1 MNTELKIQKF
11 IGILFVA
18 GVILVTI
25 PYIILSIQFNYPRIL
40 RQPVGEILE
49 KFQEGGT
56 GLILTWWLF
65 AISGIIIL
73 VAYNLLGIR
82 LKRKIWYADL
92 IIQIGNISA
101 IVQIIGLMRWIFIV
115 PLLSG
120 LYTSKSDIYSKD
132 LIELIFL
139 SIHQYGGVI
148 LGEHLGQIFT
158 ISWMLLTSTAMHKAR
173 IISKYNKYFAYLAS
187 SIYILAQLELFKT
200 IFPDLITIKFAGLIG
215 STLWLVW
222 LTWIG
227 TIFIKSDKVI
237 S

>member
-1 MNTELKIQKF
+1 LNTELKIQKF

-56 GLILTWWLF
+56 GLIH
-65 AISGIIIL
+65 
-73 VAYNLLGIR
+73 
-82 LKRKIWYADL
+82 
-92 IIQIGNISA
+92 
-101 IVQIIGLMRWIFIV
+101 MRWIFIV

-120 LYTSKSDIYSKD
+120 LYTSKSDLYSKD

-158 ISWMLLTSTAMHKAR
+158 NSWMILTSTAMQ
-173 IISKYNKYFAYLAS
+173 NK
-187 SIYILAQLELFKT
+187 KNKKH
-200 IFPDLITIKFAGLIG
+200 IK
-215 STLWLVW
+215 
-222 LTWIG
+222 
-227 TIFIKSDKVI
+227 
-237 S
+237 